1 MERKV
6 TLQEI
11 EQLHRFVRQHYVE
24 FYDVE
29 LELVD
34 HLAHD
39 IEAQWA
45 QDEQVSFEQA
55 LQIAFKKFG
64 IFGFSDVVE
73 VKVNQLTK
81 IYIKM
86 MLKQLVSFFTLPK
99 IIFSIALYLI
109 LFTIGVT
116 YQENGI
122 WFLFCLLFG
131 LTTIYITIGSL
142 WQRKIKQQQRLTQR
156 KFLLETVAIHSYSG
170 GAFLSVSTIFIQLPN
185 LTHTFE
191 VNAWVIG
198 LIPLLVLLM
207 SLWSYIAIFI
217 LKPKLKEE
225 MVQLAEK
232 YQVIS

>member
-45 QDEQVSFEQA
+45 KDATVSFEQA

-73 VKVNQLTK
+73 QK
-81 IYIKM
+81 INKLNSAYYKESFRL
-86 MLKQLVSFFTLPK
+86 LKEFFTLPK
-99 IIFSIALYLI
+99 IVVSVALFLVLYLAK
-109 LFTIGVT
+109 T
-116 YQENGI
+116 YLSQYGI
-122 WFLFCLLFG
+122 RFVEDFFLGLGFLFIVVQMVKLHREKKVREKAKEKKWLLQSVLYNLEVWPYYF
-131 LTTIYITIGSL
+131 ITLYVFRWILPRGFNTENTALSL
-142 WQRKIKQQQRLTQR
+142 
-156 KFLLETVAIHSYSG
+156 
-170 GAFLSVSTIFIQLPN
+170 LSV
-185 LTHTFE
+185 
-191 VNAWVIG
+191 
-198 LIPLLVLLM
+198 
-207 SLWSYIAIFI
+207 FI
-217 LKPKLKEE
+217 LTVTVLYVYVLKAVVVPKVERDLNEQKTKI
-225 MVQLAEK
+225 VTL
-232 YQVIS
+232 

>member
-1 MERKV
+1 MRILSPLE
-6 TLQEI
+6 TE
-11 EQLHRFVRQHYVE
+11 ELHRFVRQHYVE

-45 QDEQVSFEQA
+45 KDATVSFEQA

-73 VKVNQLTK
+73 VKVNRLTK
-81 IYIKM
+81 VYIKM
-86 MLKQLVSFFTLPK
+86 MLKQLMSFFTLPK

-116 YQENGI
+116 YQENGV

-131 LTTIYITIGSL
+131 LTTIYMIIGTL
-142 WQRKIKQQQRLTQR
+142 WQRKLKLQQRLTRR
-156 KFLLETVAIHSYSG
+156 KFLLETVAIQSYSG

-185 LTHTFE
+185 MTHTFE
-191 VNAWVIG
+191 VNPWAIG
-198 LIPLLVLLM
+198 LIALLVLLM

-217 LKPKLKEE
+217 LKPKLQTEL
-225 MVQLAEK
+225 VQLVEK
-232 YQVIS
+232 YRVIS